1 VQVQIKGLLNQ
12 QPYSSGAT
20 HAITTPGVKA
30 LLQVSRKSYMGWM
43 A

>member
-12 QPYSSGAT
+12 QPYGSSAV
-20 HAITTPGVKA
+20 HAITTPAVKA
-30 LLQVSRKSYMGWM
+30 LLQVRRKSYMGWM